1 MNKFQ
6 YNSEKPYV
14 SNKNIK
20 RPSSLK
26 LRGYNLLKIV
36 DRKRSFHEHDGG
48 MMWIE
53 TILQLC
59 ESEGGML
66 WTEILLH
73 VS

>member
-48 MMWIE
+48 MM
-53 TILQLC
+53 
-59 ESEGGML
+59 
-66 WTEILLH
+66 
-73 VS
+73 